1 MYSVLNK
8 FSDYIYFYIPKNITS
23 YIFVLVF
30 KIVESLEGDIKEHN
44 QKVCNK
50 DIKIFCQ
57 GFYFGGSFLQNFS
70 ITSITEE
77 STNVLLENSA
87 KFTGNTCNGGLVLVR
102 LLAAI
107 LLL

>member
-8 FSDYIYFYIPKNITS
+8 LSEYIYFYIPKNITL

-44 QKVCNK
+44 PKVCNK

-57 GFYFGGSFLQNFS
+57 GFYFGGSFCKILVSLLMQKGPRTFYSKIPQNS
-70 ITSITEE
+70 LEIRVME
-77 STNVLLENSA
+77 VL
-87 KFTGNTCNGGLVLVR
+87 F
-102 LLAAI
+102 
-107 LLL
+107 